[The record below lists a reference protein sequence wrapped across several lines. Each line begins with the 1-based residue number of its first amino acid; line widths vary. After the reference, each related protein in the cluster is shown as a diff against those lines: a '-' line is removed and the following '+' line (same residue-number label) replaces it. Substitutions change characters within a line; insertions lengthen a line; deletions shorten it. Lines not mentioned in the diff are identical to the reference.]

1 MIQVLLPFLTAIG
14 LSAIAAYYSVIGL
27 AQIFPGSYWPIIV
40 MGSVL
45 EISKLVTVSWLYN
58 NWNVTVQIMRYYLLT
73 AIILLMLITS
83 MGIFGYLSKAHLDT
97 NIVVGAN
104 SVQLKT
110 LDTQEKI
117 AKERLTYLLQRAGD
131 PATATKKID
140 IQIQET
146 QAELKRISTEKLP
159 LLSEENKLTAEIG
172 PIKYIAEL
180 FYSKDDPN
188 FIDKAVRSVI
198 LIIIFVFD
206 PLAVLLLIA
215 SNQTYKRLKEPVEIE
230 PTKKAKKKKELD
242 KLASPSLESF
252 FEEKNNTNEII
263 PKTQIT
269 KMDGGSF

>member
-14 LSAIAAYYSVIGL
+14 LSGIAAYYSVIGL

-45 EISKLVTVSWLYN
+45 EVSKLVTVSWLYN
-58 NWNVTVQIMRYYLLT
+58 NWNDTVRIMRYYFLA

-97 NIVVGAN
+97 NIIVGAN

-117 AKERLTYLLQRAGD
+117 AKERLNYLLQRAGD
-131 PATATKKID
+131 PATASRKID
-140 IQIQET
+140 VQIQET
-146 QAELKRISTEKLP
+146 QAELKRVSTEKLP

-198 LIIIFVFD
+198 LIIIIVFD

-215 SNQTYKRLKEPVEIE
+215 SNQTYQRLKLPIEIE
-230 PTKKAKKKKELD
+230 PVKKAKKKKELD
-242 KLASPSLESF
+242 KPASPSLESF
-252 FEEKNNTNEII
+252 FKDEKNELI